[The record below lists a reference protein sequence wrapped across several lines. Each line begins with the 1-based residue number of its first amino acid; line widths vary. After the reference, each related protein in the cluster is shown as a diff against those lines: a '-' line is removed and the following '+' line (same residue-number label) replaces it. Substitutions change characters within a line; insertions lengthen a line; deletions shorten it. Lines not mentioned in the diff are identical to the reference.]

1 MKTLL
6 VYYSRTQI
14 TEKIAKTIQKDL
26 DCDIEEITVE
36 DKYDGTIG
44 YIKGG
49 FDASANRVCE
59 INKVTKNPKDYDLV
73 IIGTPVWAA
82 TGNTNIQLFKRIWQ
96 SNQKSGQFL
105 YMRRQRI

>member
-26 DCDIEEITVE
+26 DCDIEEITVG

-49 FDASANRVCE
+49 LMQVQTESVKLTR
-59 INKVTKNPKDYDLV
+59 
-73 IIGTPVWAA
+73 
-82 TGNTNIQLFKRIWQ
+82 
-96 SNQKSGQFL
+96 
-105 YMRRQRI
+105 

>member
-36 DKYDGTIG
+36 DKYD
-44 YIKGG
+44 
-49 FDASANRVCE
+49 
-59 INKVTKNPKDYDLV
+59 
-73 IIGTPVWAA
+73 
-82 TGNTNIQLFKRIWQ
+82 
-96 SNQKSGQFL
+96 
-105 YMRRQRI
+105 

>member
-26 DCDIEEITVE
+26 DCDIEEITVG

-59 INKVTKNPKDYDLV
+59 INKITKSQRLRFSYNWNSCLGSYN
-73 IIGTPVWAA
+73 
-82 TGNTNIQLFKRIWQ
+82 GNTNIQLFKRIWQ